1 MTVAPLFKKFESA
14 EEFEEAVKSAYS
26 HPSCTLR
33 YGQLYFNM
41 LSKCRPDIAEALRGG
56 ALDPFYKDGV
66 SDGTRS
72 VVKSR
77 W

>member
-1 MTVAPLFKKFESA
+1 MTVAPLFKEFASA
-14 EEFEEAVKSAYS
+14 EEFEEAVKSAYG

-41 LSKCRPDIAEALRGG
+41 LTKHRPDIAKALQGG
-56 ALDPFYKDGV
+56 ALDPFYKEGV
-66 SDGTRS
+66 SDATRS
-72 VVKSR
+72 VVESR